1 MAVSK
6 DFEKQLKRSL
16 EKKIRVQMNKVV
28 REAAKEVMNG
38 LAETG
43 PVWSGEFRDSW
54 IAEGLGNQAKSAQ
67 KGAYPYSL
75 WNVPKLPVTLKELR
89 RSNRI
94 QIKNTA
100 EHAAIAMDIKKG
112 VYKYPGFEPIKNKSG
127 YLDRGTRVSG
137 LRGDIETGKGNNRS
151 TAPLD
156 WYPTFKSGGKLQ
168 RALSRGVK
176 LAKMPKGEGSK

>member
-54 IAEGLGNQAKSAQ
+54 VATS
-67 KGAYPYSL
+67 
-75 WNVPKLPVTLKELR
+75 
-89 RSNRI
+89 
-94 QIKNTA
+94 
-100 EHAAIAMDIKKG
+100 M
-112 VYKYPGFEPIKNKSG
+112 
-127 YLDRGTRVSG
+127 GT
-137 LRGDIETGKGNNRS
+137 
-151 TAPLD
+151 
-156 WYPTFKSGGKLQ
+156 GGT
-168 RALSRGVK
+168 
-176 LAKMPKGEGSK
+176 